1 MSMNME
7 LISTKQLISQSP
19 DNLVSDMNGEK
30 VLMSINSGKYYNLGR
45 VGGRIWEAVQ
55 SPTSI
60 EQVIAILLSEYDID
74 QASCEAQ
81 VKSFVQLLYSE
92 SLVQIN
98 EDINS

>member
-1 MSMNME
+1 MNTG
-7 LISTKQLISQSP
+7 LISTNQLISQSQ

-30 VLMSINSGKYYNLGR
+30 VLMSINNGKYYNLGR
-45 VGGRIWEAVQ
+45 VGGRIWEVVQ

-92 SLVQIN
+92 SLVHVIG
-98 EDINS
+98 DIRS